1 VTTSSATLD
10 PSNHSTGFKLTSDFK
25 PGVGME
31 KERHFYGRLHWIS
44 VLIYDCLKVR
54 ILEVV
59 SSSNQC
65 PRKERITIDATAG
78 NGPRVESFQP
88 SFDTRS

>member
-1 VTTSSATLD
+1 
-10 PSNHSTGFKLTSDFK
+10 
-25 PGVGME
+25 ME
-31 KERHFYGRLHWIS
+31 KERPFYCRLHWIS
-44 VLIYDCLKVR
+44 VLIYDCIKGW

-59 SSSNQC
+59 TKSNQC
-65 PRKERITIDATAG
+65 SRKERITIDATAG